1 MYLMLHNRSIAQP
14 PPLRK
19 LFGLVMAGKRGYN
32 TPMWRKVLC
41 AVAFLASI
49 YLLAAAYM
57 QAWLTAADPDAVE
70 QHRLWAY
77 AFLGLAL
84 LCYIGF
90 GVLLRPRSVLHFVL
104 CSLAVPAAIISA
116 MAVQH
121 QGWCT
126 AWPALLVV
134 SCGYLLWRV
143 WMALNPK

>member
-1 MYLMLHNRSIAQP
+1 
-14 PPLRK
+14 
-19 LFGLVMAGKRGYN
+19 
-32 TPMWRKVLC
+32 MWRKISCVL
-41 AVAFLASI
+41 AFLASL
-49 YLLAAAYM
+49 YLLNGGLM
-57 QAWLTAADPDAVE
+57 QAWLTAADPAAVA
-70 QHRLWAY
+70 QHRMYCY
-77 AFLGLAL
+77 AFTGGAL
-84 LCYIGF
+84 LAYVAF

-143 WMALNPK
+143 WIALNPK